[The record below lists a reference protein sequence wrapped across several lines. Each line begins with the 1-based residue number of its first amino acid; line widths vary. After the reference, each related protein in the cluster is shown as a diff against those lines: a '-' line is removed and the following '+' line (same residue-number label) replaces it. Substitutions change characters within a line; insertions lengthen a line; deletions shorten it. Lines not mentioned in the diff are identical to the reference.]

1 TSEGPVLEGPSPPAE
16 TSARCLFGGPENSC
30 PQMPKAVR
38 VNSKGPSPQAHLE
51 RERGM
56 GEDRRERERER
67 ERERGGGGERRGRER
82 ERERERWER
91 REERERE
98 REREREKMN
107 SFRHLHGSAG
117 GSYMT
122 LERIC

>member
-56 GEDRRERERER
+56 GEDRRESKTER
-67 ERERGGGGERRGRER
+67 ERERGRVRQRET
-82 ERERERWER
+82 
-91 REERERE
+91 E
-98 REREREKMN
+98 REREREKAS
-107 SFRHLHGSAG
+107 SFQTRPSGPFAL
-117 GSYMT
+117 
-122 LERIC
+122 